1 MRASVGPSASW
12 VLPVGPSAVSQLRRR
27 AAEFASTAGASAEVT
42 QAIALAVSE
51 TVTNAVV
58 HAYDEDGGQVRVSCR
73 FDGERFIVEVADE
86 GAGIAA
92 RHSSPGIGHGLAM
105 VGALAQTLEIAPGS
119 GGRGT
124 VVTMGF
130 GPSAPRATPPGLE
143 VLCALALEA
152 VADASCVDIVREG
165 VLRRV
170 AAEVADDPALSAW
183 LRAALPPAKPGT
195 ATWAALREGG
205 LRLVVHDPTVPRSPG
220 GPGERLNLTWWAVV
234 PLENADGAPAA
245 LWGFG
250 GRAGG
255 HPVPPEV
262 VIRILADAAHRDLA
276 QPAERAMLR
285 GQLATACL

>member
-1 MRASVGPSASW
+1 M
-12 VLPVGPSAVSQLRRR
+12 PVGPSAVSQLRRH
-27 AAEFASTAGASAEVT
+27 ASEFASTAGASAEVT

-51 TVTNAVV
+51 TVTNAVL
-58 HAYDEDGGQVRVSCR
+58 HAYDEDGGPVRVSCR

-105 VGALAQTLEIAPGS
+105 VGALAQTLDIAPGS

-124 VVTMGF
+124 RVTMGF
-130 GPSAPRATPPGLE
+130 GPDARRTAPPGFE
-143 VLCALALEA
+143 ALCGLALET
-152 VADASCVDIVREG
+152 VADASCVDAIHEG

-170 AAEVADDPALSAW
+170 AAGVADDPGLSEW

-205 LRLVVHDPTVPRSPG
+205 VRVVVHDPSVPRSPG
-220 GPGERLNLTWWAVV
+220 GPGERLNLTWWIAV

-245 LWGFG
+245 LWGLG

-255 HPVPPEV
+255 HPEPPEL
-262 VIRILADAAHRDLA
+262 VIRILADVAHRDLT
-276 QPAERAMLR
+276 QPAERAILR
-285 GQLATACL
+285 GQLATPCR